1 LTEIGLKAKDALHIA
16 GAIEGKA
23 NYFLTT
29 DGEILKKC
37 STYKFGYTKWQRNLW
52 PDKSLEEISKA
63 TIRSRS
69 QKD

>member
-37 STYKFGYTKWQRNLW
+37 STYNLATPNGKEIFGRIKV
-52 PDKSLEEISKA
+52 
-63 TIRSRS
+63 
-69 QKD
+69 

>member
-37 STYKFGYTKWQRNLW
+37 ST
-52 PDKSLEEISKA
+52 
-63 TIRSRS
+63 
-69 QKD
+69 